1 MISRFQN
8 FKRKEFN
15 SYSNLLH
22 YTFNNLTISFAIYFT
37 NPSFYRVTSN
47 YNDISWSREL
57 LCFKQICLS
66 IVRLFFVS
74 PLPYT
79 VSIYISRS
87 KTHVLQLRSESVRFW
102 FSSGYINNLVDTILR
117 WFIKRRCRESVWN
130 PYVSFFS
137 LMDAISFLGKKN
149 SYTKMIVQ
157 LQRNEGQG
165 DAFFPRK
172 KILSFVIL
180 ENFVLII

>member
-1 MISRFQN
+1 MKQIYRMKSGIFYFLLSSSSWYHRFQN
-8 FKRKEFN
+8 FKRKKFN
-15 SYSNLLH
+15 SYSKLLD
-22 YTFNNLTISFAIYFT
+22 YTLSSIITDNLTISFAIYFT
-37 NPSFYRVTSN
+37 NPGFYRVTSN

-102 FSSGYINNLVDTILR
+102 FSSGYINNLIRFYVDLLSDDVVNRYGIR
-117 WFIKRRCRESVWN
+117 VFH
-130 PYVSFFS
+130 FS
-137 LMDAISFLGKKN
+137 
-149 SYTKMIVQ
+149 
-157 LQRNEGQG
+157 R
-165 DAFFPRK
+165 
-172 KILSFVIL
+172 
-180 ENFVLII
+180 